1 VNVVRRHAK
10 TWRIPY
16 CSACVKHID
25 ASLAAS
31 RAGNW
36 TIGVAL
42 VVGIFTGYAVSGWLG
57 WPLALVGI
65 AAAQVVYARLSRKA
79 ENLRSSNCV
88 STREAVALLRYK
100 DTGNSLD
107 FDSEGYA
114 LDFMV
119 ANRSKLLN
127 LSKESRQLL
136 AERGHESTPGVVVQR
151 GLES

>member
-1 VNVVRRHAK
+1 
-10 TWRIPY
+10 
-16 CSACVKHID
+16 
-25 ASLAAS
+25 
-31 RAGNW
+31 
-36 TIGVAL
+36 L

-79 ENLRSSNCV
+79 ENLCSSNCA
-88 STREAVALLRYK
+88 STREAVALLRCK

-119 ANRSKLLN
+119 ANRSKLMN
-127 LSKESRQLL
+127 LSKESTRLL
-136 AERGHESTPGVVVQR
+136 AERDHESSPGVVVQR